1 MVVYDVSSIV
11 SKNRNVSDGK
21 LLPWYQICISKYSA
35 AIMFDELTNIFH
47 PQPAIVHSFK
57 QVLQVNIFS
66 FPYLKILLGIVFVFY
81 QGKVSSNSPVIP
93 LQITLNHLFAQ
104 SPKEQCV
111 TREKSGRFLKVALL
125 E

>member
-1 MVVYDVSSIV
+1 
-11 SKNRNVSDGK
+11 
-21 LLPWYQICISKYSA
+21 
-35 AIMFDELTNIFH
+35 MFDELTNIFH

-66 FPYLKILLGIVFVFY
+66 FPLLKISWGIFFY

-93 LQITLNHLFAQ
+93 LQITLNHQFAQ
-104 SPKEQCV
+104 TLKEQCV

>member
-1 MVVYDVSSIV
+1 
-11 SKNRNVSDGK
+11 
-21 LLPWYQICISKYSA
+21 
-35 AIMFDELTNIFH
+35 MFDEWTNIFH

-57 QVLQVNIFS
+57 QVLQVIIFS
-66 FPYLKILLGIVFVFY
+66 FPYLKIFLWILFY

-93 LQITLNHLFAQ
+93 LQITLNHQFAQ
-104 SPKEQCV
+104 TLKEQCV